1 MGKNELLIKAKQQI
15 CDLTHTLYEIPN
27 TFDKE
32 IDTLCDIEDKITAE
46 IIKLSQTQLELELE
60 ATNNDTISNEQTKR
74 IEKLEYCTDKLINK
88 LLEINSELTETQ
100 IKLEEVES
108 QYAYECECNKQ
119 LVELQNKLKEYK
131 NKERQDV
138 IDEIKFN
145 EDIYKKEF
153 NFTEKE
159 IDKIVEL
166 YKEFLGEDTRWNKL
180 VNKAIQSVIDEREHK
195 VYEVHTLYEDG
206 TTKFRYNF
214 QTMTD
219 AIKYYN
225 SLDNI
230 SKELV
235 INTNDEK
242 FNTIYG
248 YYAENNIGISKIDI
262 IKLGGLKN
270 D

>member
-1 MGKNELLIKAKQQI
+1 MKKQLTKQELIR
-15 CDLTHTLYEIPN
+15 
-27 TFDKE
+27 
-32 IDTLCDIEDKITAE
+32 
-46 IIKLSQTQLELELE
+46 ELE
-60 ATNNDTISNEQTKR
+60 AIDNLNNKANNEQTKR
-74 IEKLEYCTDKLINK
+74 IEQLEYCTDKLINK
-88 LLEINSELTETQ
+88 LLEINEKYTKLQ
-100 IKLEEVES
+100 IKL
-108 QYAYECECNKQ
+108 Q
-119 LVELQNKLKEYK
+119 EYD

-145 EDIYKKEF
+145 EDFYKKEF

-159 IDKIVEL
+159 IDKIVKL
-166 YKEFLGEDTRWNKL
+166 YKEFLEKDTKWNEL
-180 VNKAIQSVIDEREHK
+180 VNKAIRRVIDEREHK
-195 VYEVHTLYEDG
+195 NGESNNIKFEVYEV
-206 TTKFRYNF
+206 
-214 QTMTD
+214 QTMID

-235 INTNDEK
+235 INTNDEE

-248 YYAENNIGISKIDI
+248 YYAENNTGINKIDI

>member
-1 MGKNELLIKAKQQI
+1 MKKQLTKQELIR
-15 CDLTHTLYEIPN
+15 
-27 TFDKE
+27 
-32 IDTLCDIEDKITAE
+32 
-46 IIKLSQTQLELELE
+46 ELE
-60 ATNNDTISNEQTKR
+60 AIDNLNNKANNEQTKR
-74 IEKLEYCTDKLINK
+74 IEQLEYCTDKLINK
-88 LLEINSELTETQ
+88 LLEINEKYTKLQ
-100 IKLEEVES
+100 IKL
-108 QYAYECECNKQ
+108 Q
-119 LVELQNKLKEYK
+119 EYD

-145 EDIYKKEF
+145 EDFYKKEF

-159 IDKIVEL
+159 IDKIVKL
-166 YKEFLGEDTRWNKL
+166 YKEFLEKDTKWNEL
-180 VNKAIQSVIDEREHK
+180 VNKAIRRVIDEREHK
-195 VYEVHTLYEDG
+195 NGESNNIKFEVYEVHTLYEDG
-206 TTKFRYNF
+206 TTKFRDDF
-214 QTMTD
+214 QTMID

-235 INTNDEK
+235 INTNDEE

-248 YYAENNIGISKIDI
+248 YYAENNTGINKIDI